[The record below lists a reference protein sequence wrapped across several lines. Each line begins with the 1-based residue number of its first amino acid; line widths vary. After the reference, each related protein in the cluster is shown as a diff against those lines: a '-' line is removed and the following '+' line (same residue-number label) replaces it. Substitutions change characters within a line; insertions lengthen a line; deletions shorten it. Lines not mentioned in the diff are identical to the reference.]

1 MADNLFVPGIINDIY
16 GGRASANQFGPVYNQ
31 MLKPAS
37 KGSLVIF
44 NYIFYKPGHDPYP
57 LVFMTDDNYPLKN
70 PLYIRG
76 VNLHY
81 LTFPVIKKL
90 LQPNINNPNFS
101 YDNIKGDSYIT
112 GAFRQYKKVGIRQ
125 LKTLNTAFLL
135 NVLASV
141 RSFNPSEIE
150 AIRNSVRE
158 QLQRL
163 TNPSANEMV
172 TQNQNVTKK

>member
-1 MADNLFVPGIINDIY
+1 MAQNLFIPGIIQNIY
-16 GGRASANQFGPVYNQ
+16 GQNASANQYGPIYNQ
-31 MLKPAS
+31 VQKPVS
-37 KGSLVIF
+37 KGSLIIF
-44 NYIFYKPGHDPYP
+44 NYIFHKPGHDPYP
-57 LVFMTDDNYPLKN
+57 LVFVTDDNYPLKN
-70 PLYIRG
+70 PMFVRG

-81 LTFPVIKKL
+81 LTFPTIKKL
-90 LQPNINNPNFS
+90 LQPNLNNPRFS
-101 YDNIKGDSYIT
+101 YDNIKNDSYIT

-141 RSFNPSEIE
+141 RSFNPNEIE

-172 TQNQNVTKK
+172 TQNQNVMEK